1 MINSTHKQNIYS
13 EELGRYISAYQKKIL
28 ESYKL
33 DDSTFVL
40 TLQDSVT
47 KEIHT
52 FSKWESA
59 KKEDITVYDYMKNK
73 NISIVELEI
82 QHQKMIQAN
91 QNYDASLEYTGVQ
104 VRGGV

>member
-1 MINSTHKQNIYS
+1 MTDSIHKQNIYS
-13 EELGRYISAYQKKIL
+13 EELGRYITPYQKKIL

-52 FSKWESA
+52 FPKWESA

-73 NISIVELEI
+73 NISIDKLEI
-82 QHQKMIQAN
+82 QHQKMIKAN
-91 QNYDASLEYTGVQ
+91 QKYDVSLEYAGV
-104 VRGGV
+104 